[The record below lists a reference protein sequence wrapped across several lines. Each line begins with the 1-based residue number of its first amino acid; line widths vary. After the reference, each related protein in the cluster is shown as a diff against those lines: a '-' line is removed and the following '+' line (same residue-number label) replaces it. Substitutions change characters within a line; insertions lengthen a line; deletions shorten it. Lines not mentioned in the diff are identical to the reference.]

1 MAKAPIESGKKS
13 TEKSAK
19 KTARTVLITGG
30 SRGLGLGIAR
40 KLVADGYDV
49 IAVARSDNKELAAA
63 ITEARRAK
71 SGAKSGALHFVPFD
85 LGEIAKIPDLVRN
98 LRKQFG
104 PLFGL
109 VNNAALGHDG
119 ALPLMHNS
127 RIEEL
132 IRINTLS
139 PIVLTKYVVRAMMSD
154 GEGRIVNVAS
164 IIGFTGY
171 SGLSVY
177 GATKASML
185 GFTRSLA
192 REVGRLGI
200 TVNAIAPG
208 FLDTEMTHGLA
219 GEQRERVVRR
229 SALRRLAG
237 VDDVANA
244 VEYLLSDKARSIS
257 GTVLTVDAG
266 ATA

>member
-1 MAKAPIESGKKS
+1 MARKPSEPAP
-13 TEKSAK
+13 
-19 KTARTVLITGG
+19 ARNVLITGG

-40 KLVADGYDV
+40 KLAAAGYCV
-49 IAVARSDNKELAAA
+49 ITVARKPNKELLAA
-63 ITEARRAK
+63 IAQAK
-71 SGAKSGALHFVPFD
+71 RGKGGKSAKPGKPGSYGALHFVPFD
-85 LGEIAKIPDLVRN
+85 LGKIDEIPALVRD
-98 LRKQFG
+98 LHKQFG

-109 VNNAALGHDG
+109 VNNAALGLDG
-119 ALPLMHNS
+119 ALALMHNS
-127 RIEEL
+127 QIEEL
-132 IRINTLS
+132 VRVNTLS
-139 PIVLTKYVVRAMMSD
+139 PIVLSKYVVRAMMS
-154 GEGRIVNVAS
+154 ERAGRIVNVAS

-177 GATKASML
+177 AATKASML

-200 TVNAIAPG
+200 NVNAVAPG
-208 FLDTEMTHGLA
+208 FIDTDMTHGLA
-219 GEQRERVVRR
+219 GEQRAQVMRR
-229 SALRRLAG
+229 SALRRLAD

>member
-1 MAKAPIESGKKS
+1 MARKAVAP
-13 TEKSAK
+13 AP
-19 KTARTVLITGG
+19 ARNVLITGG

-40 KLVADGYDV
+40 KLAAAGYCV
-49 IAVARSDNKELAAA
+49 IAVARKPSKELLAA
-63 ITEARRAK
+63 IAQAKRGKNGKNGKSK
-71 SGAKSGALHFVPFD
+71 SGSGALHFVSFD
-85 LGEIAKIPDLVRN
+85 LGKIDEIPALVRE
-98 LRKQFG
+98 LHKKFG

-109 VNNAALGHDG
+109 VNNAALGLDG
-119 ALPLMHNS
+119 ALALMHNS
-127 RIEEL
+127 HIEEL
-132 IRINTLS
+132 IRVNTLS
-139 PIVLTKYVVRAMMSD
+139 PIVLSKYVVRAMMS
-154 GEGRIVNVAS
+154 ERAGRIVNVAS

-177 GATKASML
+177 AATKASML

-200 TVNAIAPG
+200 TVNAVAPG

-219 GEQRERVVRR
+219 GEQRAQVMRR
-229 SALRRLAG
+229 SALRKLAS

-244 VEYLLSDKARSIS
+244 VEYLLSDKAQSVS